1 MSSPFLT
8 GLKRMGEGVHPMW
21 SSAFLKQGQ
30 RSDVSP
36 LGGSAQPQTSQ
47 SGYRGILQKTSKRW

>member
-21 SSAFLKQGQ
+21 SSSAFLKQGQ

-36 LGGSAQPQTSQ
+36 LGGSAQPQPS
-47 SGYRGILQKTSKRW
+47 